1 MDNPFSWDYLT
12 TRPGENE
19 VFGPF
24 AVLYL
29 IAFAAGFLAAI
40 VVYNGGARKL
50 FPNPVIHRMARHWAA
65 YSLVIFG
72 LGLFFFAIRAL
83 QISLLTF
90 EMRIWMWLCILA
102 VFAFAAYI
110 VYDYSRSYTSAMKAY
125 EAQKRKN
132 QYMRPASTGGTVTF
146 AAPAGRPVRK
156 KKR

>member
-1 MDNPFSWDYLT
+1 MDNPFSWEYLT

-29 IAFAAGFLAAI
+29 IAFAIGFLAAI

-50 FPNPVIHRMARHWAA
+50 FPNPVLHRMARRWAA
-65 YSLVIFG
+65 YGLTIFG

-102 VFAFAAYI
+102 VGLLGAYI
-110 VYDYSRSYTSAMKAY
+110 IYDYSRNYAGAIQAY
-125 EAQKRKN
+125 EEQKRKK
-132 QYMRPASTGGTVTF
+132 QYLRPTGSSGVAAFAS
-146 AAPAGRPVRK
+146 PAGRPVRK

>member
-29 IAFAAGFLAAI
+29 IAFALGFLASI
-40 VVYNGGARKL
+40 VIYNGGARKL
-50 FPNPVIHRMARHWAA
+50 FPNPVLHRMARRWAA
-65 YSLVIFG
+65 YALTIFG

-102 VFAFAAYI
+102 VGLLGGYMI
-110 VYDYSRSYTSAMKAY
+110 YDYSKSYTDAVKAY
-125 EAQKRKN
+125 EEQKRKK
-132 QYMRPASTGGTVTF
+132 QYLRPAGASGVAAF
-146 AAPAGRPVRK
+146 APPASRPARRRK
-156 KKR
+156 R

>member
-1 MDNPFSWDYLT
+1 MDNPFSWEYLT

-29 IAFAAGFLAAI
+29 IAFAIGFLGAI
-40 VVYNGGARKL
+40 VVYNGGARKI
-50 FPNPVIHRMARHWAA
+50 FPNPVLHRMARRWAA
-65 YSLVIFG
+65 YALTIFG

-102 VFAFAAYI
+102 VGLLGVYI
-110 VYDYSRSYTSAMKAY
+110 LYDYSKHYTGAMKAY
-125 EAQKRKN
+125 EEQKRKK
-132 QYMRPASTGGTVTF
+132 QYLRPAGAAGATAL
-146 AAPAGRPVRK
+146 AAPASRPVRK
-156 KKR
+156 KRR

>member
-29 IAFAAGFLAAI
+29 IAFAIGFIGSI
-40 VVYNGGARKL
+40 VVYNGGAKRL
-50 FPNPVIHRMARHWAA
+50 FPNPVLHRMARRWSAFA
-65 YSLVIFG
+65 MTVFG

-102 VFAFAAYI
+102 VGVLAAYI
-110 VYDYSRSYTSAMKAY
+110 VYDYSRTYASAMKAY
-125 EAQKRKN
+125 EEQKRKK
-132 QYMRPASTGGTVTF
+132 QYLRPAASGATVLP
-146 AAPAGRPVRK
+146 APASRPMRK
-156 KKR
+156 KRR